1 MLGAF
6 FIRKFVHMKEPN
18 TSGALSLND
27 TLVEVEGWTAEFY
40 QRVFN
45 EALDQQP
52 YIFGTLMDVDEGMD
66 EFTHSWML
74 KSVLALKWAFQKM
87 GWRQTMLGEEK
98 WHQLLESK
106 MESYENHQ
114 EDEGLAIE
122 AIIKDNGGKVVKSVS
137 KTLDYLVVG
146 ESAGSKYDKAQQL
159 NEAGANIQII
169 SETDLTSL
177 ITP

>member
-6 FIRKFVHMKEPN
+6 FMRKFVPMKEPN

-114 EDEGLAIE
+114 EDEGLALE
-122 AIIKDNGGKVVKSVS
+122 AITKENSSPNTLSQLFLYVVENNEVS
-137 KTLDYLVVG
+137 EEAKGNLLFLLDCAVEAMEMAVLQDKT
-146 ESAGSKYDKAQQL
+146 ESD
-159 NEAGANIQII
+159 
-169 SETDLTSL
+169 T
-177 ITP
+177 